1 MIKRALGVTLI
12 SSVTLQGCSVEE
24 ERRGRIMAN
33 AVAIR
38 EAQKIQDEI
47 SRTLK
52 CPSELAG
59 WSSDQRALSR
69 LVTHAGTQE
78 AQFLLRYE
86 CFDDGLEFYIT
97 VVYSFDSESSVSGS
111 TKGPLEV
118 TYGHFTAPHTL
129 TVSRSDDADAVAARV
144 VRGGT

>member
-12 SSVTLQGCSVEE
+12 SCVTLQGCSVED
-24 ERRGRIMAN
+24 ERRGRVVAN

-38 EAQKIQDEI
+38 EARKIQDEI

-52 CPSELAG
+52 CPDELAG
-59 WSSDQRALSR
+59 WKSGQRAIPS

-78 AQFLLRYE
+78 AQFLLRFH
-86 CFDDGLEFYIT
+86 CFDDLTFNIT
-97 VVYSFDSESSVSGS
+97 VVYSFDSDSSVSGS

-118 TYGHFTAPHTL
+118 TYGHFTDQHTL
-129 TVSRSDDADAVAARV
+129 NVSPSDDADAVAAKV
-144 VRGGT
+144 VRGDT